1 MQFHPFFPTQK
12 KRKKRKKNLEKF
24 LQLPYGVKKTTD
36 QNKDS
41 NKQTN
46 QISPPAAA
54 AAQQQH
60 DQATQHKAVES

>member
-1 MQFHPFFPTQK
+1 V
-12 KRKKRKKNLEKF
+12 
-24 LQLPYGVKKTTD
+24 PYGVKNTTN

-54 AAQQQH
+54 QQQQH